1 MLEPIEI
8 AQMEETTMTNSRPGV
23 FSSIQDGTNHVRLG
37 NLYHVW
43 RENVEMH

>member
-23 FSSIQDGTNHVRLG
+23 FSSIQDGTNHG
-37 NLYHVW
+37 GSEIYTNVW